1 MTRLRSLA
9 IAAATGAAIAPMPAF
24 ATEGIAGGAGAGL
37 SVLETVGIFV
47 LLPMSIYGVI
57 WLLWSIPKWRRD
69 ASAPATGENWNPRPA
84 K

>member
-1 MTRLRSLA
+1 MKNLRAFSVTALSA
-9 IAAATGAAIAPMPAF
+9 LTLAPMPAL
-24 ATEGIAGGAGAGL
+24 AADGTDGGL

-47 LLPMSIYGVI
+47 LVPVSIYGVI